1 MEYRQEEVLDCYR
14 IAMVVSVSSYKN
26 LREQGFVGFY
36 DIDETE
42 DDHEIQ
48 AEGVTHLNFNKIYNL
63 REPKRSNVHEAMLEI
78 RQKIEENR
86 NEGKLTYVY
95 FYYGGA
101 GAND

>member
-1 MEYRQEEVLDCYR
+1 MEYRQEEVIDCYR

-48 AEGVTHLNFNKIYNL
+48 EEGVKHLNFNEIYML
-63 REPKRSNVHEAMLEI
+63 REPKRSEVHEAMLKI
-78 RQKIEENR
+78 RQKI
-86 NEGKLTYVY
+86 
-95 FYYGGA
+95 
-101 GAND
+101 